1 MQIIEIVK
9 LTDNNMNREQLA
21 LQTNAIHLTTE
32 SGEESQNDQICRIKM
47 RIIEIVK
54 CTDNNMNREKLA
66 LHCIEAYKMQYI

>member
-1 MQIIEIVK
+1 MLANPCGQAVNAHGEGPLSDIVVG
-9 LTDNNMNREQLA
+9 Q
-21 LQTNAIHLTTE
+21 TTE
-32 SGEESQNDQICRIKM
+32 SGEQSQNDQICRIKM